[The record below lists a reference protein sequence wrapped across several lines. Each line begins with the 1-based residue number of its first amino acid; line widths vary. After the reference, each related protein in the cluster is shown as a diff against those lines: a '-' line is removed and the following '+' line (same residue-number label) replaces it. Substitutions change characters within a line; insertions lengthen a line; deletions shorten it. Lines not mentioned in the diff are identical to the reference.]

1 MLIFAHPNASYGL
14 YGLMAEWLGKGLQNL
29 VQRFE
34 SASDL
39 QELHDETALEYSNA
53 VFFTRTCDNK
63 FFERREGAEQ
73 VLFCSVLFSSVQLT
87 TTNKQTRRK
96 APTAN
101 KYSPIFAQGSSAK
114 TYLQKFQNR

>member
-39 QELHDETALEYSNA
+39 QELHDETALESSNA
-53 VFFTRTCDNK
+53 VFFARTCDNK

-73 VLFCSVLFSSVQLT
+73 VLFCSAHH
-87 TTNKQTRRK
+87 NKQTDK
-96 APTAN
+96 T
-101 KYSPIFAQGSSAK
+101 KSPNSEQAQP
-114 TYLQKFQNR
+114 YFCPRIIC